1 MYLSEKYWLVMCFK
15 CFFLSS
21 FNWMNFCM
29 LVFMHLSCLSCVREE
44 VFGPVAPL
52 LLFKTEEEAIRLAN
66 DTNAGS
72 FSGHDLYF
80 NARNSKR
87 TKYPSLSLSLSFPWS
102 IKKPFA
108 LHFCLSYSILIQF
121 FVISSLFNF
130 LVDCFPLYF
139 HRFGCLRI
147 YKQHTTFVAGV

>member
-21 FNWMNFCM
+21 FNRMNFCM

-87 TKYPSLSLSLSFPWS
+87 TKYPSLSLSLSLPLFLGQL
-102 IKKPFA
+102 KNH
-108 LHFCLSYSILIQF
+108 LRY
-121 FVISSLFNF
+121 IS
-130 LVDCFPLYF
+130 
-139 HRFGCLRI
+139 
-147 YKQHTTFVAGV
+147 A